1 MLLRNLNTNAQST
14 STILSD
20 LNDGLPT
27 IGALARLCG
36 HAISGETLP
45 IETLSDEAKALLS
58 LGRQRGVFEI
68 RCNKD
73 AFESSQ
79 RFLAVCVEVDE
90 DRYLILRDKSR
101 PRVTLKFLDAF
112 RELCQSGLMIHHTQ
126 RDFSLT
132 HRGFDSADELA
143 PNQFSELIAFAHEA
157 EH

>member
-1 MLLRNLNTNAQST
+1 MLLRNLNTNDHSGSST
-14 STILSD
+14 LAE

-36 HAISGETLP
+36 RAISGETTP
-45 IETLSDEAKALLS
+45 IEKLSEEAKSILAL
-58 LGRQRGVFEI
+58 GKQRGTFEI

-79 RFLAVCVEVDE
+79 RFLAVCVELTD
-90 DRYLILRDKSR
+90 DKYLTLLDKSN

-112 RELCQSGLMIHHTQ
+112 RELCQSGLIMHHTQ

-132 HRGFDSADELA
+132 HSGFDAADEFD
-143 PNQFSELIAFAHEA
+143 PSQFSELTDFAQEA